1 MPSTPQLLCVLVL
14 PLLTLQHELPHASQ
28 RAGARLADKYRRS
41 LHQLHSKG
49 DQILEQECN
58 RGDLAYAAF
67 HKEAL
72 SQTPYLSGQSYLR

>member
-1 MPSTPQLLCVLVL
+1 MPSTPQLLYVLVQ

-28 RAGARLADKYRRS
+28 RAGAPLADRYQRF

-67 HKEAL
+67 HKAAL
-72 SQTPYLSGQSYLR
+72 LQIPYLSGQSYLN